1 MRVSPCVPCVLA
13 LAPLVLC
20 SPSAC
25 GQGSLTPPPGPP
37 GPTMKTLAQIEPRT
51 PISSLPF
58 AIQVPGSYYVTT
70 NLTGAAGS
78 HGILVEANDVTLDLG
93 GFTLSGAAGSLNG
106 VHVAAAR
113 ENLAVRN
120 GTLRGW
126 ITGLQAPLVTS
137 SQFESLRLF
146 RNTEQGLRAGA
157 ASAISACTAYANWGI
172 GISAGSNSRLSQA
185 SGFGNGLEGL
195 FADSGSQVLACA
207 ASGNLGD
214 GISVGS
220 RCLIDRSV
228 SENNAGSGI
237 VAGSGVQI
245 SESKVS
251 NNGLRGISAGADATI
266 QRCSA
271 AGNLDTGIGATQN
284 AQVLECKAVANTRGI
299 VVQTGAMIRGC
310 ATLQNSGDGILV
322 GSECTVVGN
331 TATGNFLARDAAGI
345 HLAGRDN
352 VVRENSLLSNDMGLL
367 VDVAGNFIIQNSAA
381 NNSLNYR
388 IVDASQAMGP
398 VVSSSDVKNTTNPV
412 ANFEF

>member
-1 MRVSPCVPCVLA
+1 MKVSPCVPCVLA
-13 LAPLVLC
+13 FVPLVLC
-20 SPSAC
+20 SPSGF

-58 AIQVPGSYYVTT
+58 TIQAPGSYYVTT
-70 NLTGAAGS
+70 NLTGVAGS

-93 GFTLSGAAGSLNG
+93 GFTLSGVPGSLNG
-106 VHVAAAR
+106 IHVAAAR
-113 ENLAVRN
+113 ENLVVRH
-120 GTLRGW
+120 GTLSGW
-126 ITGLQAPLVTS
+126 ITGLEAQLVTG

-146 RNTEQGLRAGA
+146 RNTEQGLRTGA
-157 ASAISACTAYANWGI
+157 ASAISACTAYANRGI
-172 GISAGSNSRLSQA
+172 GISAGANSRLSQV

-195 FADSGSQVLACA
+195 FADSGSQVLACV

-214 GISVGS
+214 GLAVGS
-220 RCLIDRSV
+220 RCLIEQSL
-228 SENNAGSGI
+228 SENNAGSGM

-245 SESKVS
+245 SESKAS
-251 NNGLRGISAGADATI
+251 NNGLRGFSAGADATI

-310 ATLQNSGDGILV
+310 AALQNSGDGILV

-345 HLAGRDN
+345 RVAGRDN

-367 VDVAGNFIIQNSAA
+367 VEGAGNFIIQNTAA

-388 IVDASQAMGP
+388 IVEASQAMGP
-398 VVSSSDVKNTTNPV
+398 VVPSSDVKNTTNPV